1 VYDDKAIS
9 PDMLQA
15 SIKLDVSSWWTA
27 WGHRARAG
35 GPKQCSC
42 AARDNQRNE
51 SNIIRQ
57 QTAHELQLLN

>member
-27 WGHRARAG
+27 WGHRG
-35 GPKQCSC
+35 GRHCSV
-42 AARDNQRNE
+42 
-51 SNIIRQ
+51 SS
-57 QTAHELQLLN
+57 LGVVSLYSSL